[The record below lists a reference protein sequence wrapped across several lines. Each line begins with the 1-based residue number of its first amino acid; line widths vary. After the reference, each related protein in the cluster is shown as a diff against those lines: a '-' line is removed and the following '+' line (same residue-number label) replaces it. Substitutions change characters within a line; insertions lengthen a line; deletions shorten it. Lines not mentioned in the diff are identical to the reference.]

1 MSIRLRLTLLFVT
14 LFTIGLLIFSSLLY
28 NAFSETQ
35 QREFD
40 VALYNHA
47 VDIANSLDFDLFG
60 SLSLDAKSFYDPQKL
75 LPFSLG
81 RSLFQIRRLDGTTV
95 LRSEALDGV
104 DLPFNEKAFQE
115 LQEQGHG
122 YTDLYSK
129 ELKLEGDVIGY
140 RQINYV
146 VKRPNYPMLILQVA
160 VPRTLL
166 EAERRG
172 IKTFFGLAVPLIILT
187 SAAGGFWFARR
198 ALLPVKQIIAKTSA
212 IGADRL
218 SERLPLPKTKDEI
231 WQLSETVNG
240 LLERLDDAFRSQ
252 ERFVADASHQLK
264 TPLAVMRGELDVLL
278 SRQRDEKEVHA
289 FLTSASQEINS
300 LAKTIEDLL
309 LLARID
315 AGRAAL
321 FVSEER
327 LDDVVSSALA
337 RLEKLAKAKDV
348 KLVFDI
354 VGFEGDK
361 TPMVKADRDLLSHL
375 IYNLVE
381 NAIKYSP
388 RGQNVKVIVDGTL
401 GIRFAVE
408 DRGPGIAE
416 GERTRVFERFYRIG
430 NERSGGVGLGL
441 SIAQKIAGLHG
452 TQIQVES
459 APGQGSTFSVKL
471 NA

>member
-14 LFTIGLLIFSSLLY
+14 LFSIGLLIFSSLLY

-104 DLPFNEKAFQE
+104 DLPFDERSFQE
-115 LQEQGHG
+115 LQEHGHG
-122 YTDLYSK
+122 YVNLNSPD
-129 ELKLEGDVIGY
+129 LKLPGDKIGY

-146 VKRPNYPMLILQVA
+146 VKRPSYPMLILQVA

-187 SAAGGFWFARR
+187 SAAGGYWFARR
-198 ALLPVKQIIAKTSA
+198 ALLPVKKIIEKTEGISA
-212 IGADRL
+212 DKL
-218 SERLPLPKTKDEI
+218 SERLPLPETHDEI
-231 WQLSETVNG
+231 RHLSETVNG
-240 LLERLDDAFRSQ
+240 LLQRLDDAFRSQ

-278 SRQRDEKEVHA
+278 SRPRDEKELHA

-315 AGRAAL
+315 AGKAAL
-321 FVSEER
+321 FVSEVR
-327 LDDVVSSALA
+327 LDDIVSAELA
-337 RLEKLAKAKDV
+337 RLERPATAKGV

-354 VGFEGDK
+354 NGFEGDS
-361 TPMVKADRDLLSHL
+361 TPVVKADRDLLGHL

-381 NAIKYSP
+381 NAIKYSRP
-388 RGQNVKVIVDGTL
+388 GETVKVFVTG
-401 GIRFAVE
+401 GSHVRFTVE

-416 GERTRVFERFYRIG
+416 GEKSRVFERFYRIG
-430 NERSGGVGLGL
+430 NERASGVGLGL

-452 TQIQVES
+452 TQIEVDSRVGEGSKFSIDLES
-459 APGQGSTFSVKL
+459 
-471 NA
+471 